1 MDDKINEKRN
11 DREYN
16 KIVLESMA
24 KLVEEKIDACKTG
37 LPLILTIITTIIAY
51 LFVEK
56 YSSQTLFSLVI
67 IAMVFL
73 LLAFIA
79 LLLASFPNGRYK
91 HINCF
96 KKKTIKFS
104 PVNIVSYWELT
115 NEQFIQRI
123 QEYLDTDFTT
133 HELLNAEILKEKINE
148 YRFKSLL
155 LKIAYGVLIVGAM
168 ILVVIFFIGLFVL

>member
-1 MDDKINEKRN
+1 MP
-11 DREYN
+11 
-16 KIVLESMA
+16 VLET
-24 KLVEEKIDACKTG
+24 D
-37 LPLILTIITTIIAY
+37 
-51 LFVEK
+51 
-56 YSSQTLFSLVI
+56 
-67 IAMVFL
+67 
-73 LLAFIA
+73 
-79 LLLASFPNGRYK
+79 RY
-91 HINCF
+91 
-96 KKKTIKFS
+96 TVSPSEFS

-115 NEQFIQRI
+115 NEQFIQKI